1 VTILIGGLSAERWDP
16 PVAVAVAGAV
26 GAVLALGGAV
36 TGERAIG
43 ADRRR
48 PAPA

>member
-16 PVAVAVAGAV
+16 PVAVAVAG